1 MIYPQ
6 SEEKLTP
13 FSPNVFQALESW
25 GEFSLPELL
34 FLKVTVCL
42 P

>member
-6 SEEKLTP
+6 SEEKLSP

-25 GEFSLPELL
+25 GEFSLPEPLSPKL
-34 FLKVTVCL
+34 AVCL